1 MARRTVLK
9 LSVGALAGLLASP
22 RTALTATTS
31 APRTLLQP
39 EEPAA
44 KAIAYLVNASRVNP
58 AEFPSYR
65 RGQTC
70 ATCVFVELG
79 TGRTRGC
86 SIVPGRLV
94 LATAWCKLW
103 KARAP

>member
-1 MARRTVLK
+1 MARRAALK
-9 LSVGALAGLLASP
+9 LSVGALAGLLTTP
-22 RTALTATTS
+22 RDALTANTS
-31 APRTLLQP
+31 APRTLLTA
-39 EEPAA
+39 EEPAG
-44 KAIAYLVNASRVNP
+44 KAIGYVANAARVDP

-65 RGQTC
+65 RGQSC
-70 ATCVFVELG
+70 ATCVLVEIG

-86 SIVPGRLV
+86 YIVPGRLV